1 MAIYKE
7 LLLLNTLYNSLFMY
21 QNCMWSKPIG
31 SVWKLI
37 LNEGK
42 NEHYFGEAFLARSQ
56 NIIVLLNEHYFGKA
70 FLGRSQ
76 NIIVLLEL
84 YVYL

>member
-1 MAIYKE
+1 M
-7 LLLLNTLYNSLFMY
+7 
-21 QNCMWSKPIG
+21 
-31 SVWKLI
+31 